1 MSTHTV
7 TKCCP
12 GGYEF
17 VSLSPP
23 EFDFCDPFI
32 NRQIKL
38 LCEISISPAA
48 AAAAGNTLD
57 VHWYFNSTSGTYT
70 KLDNGTSRHLVF
82 NSYSNGIFK
91 SILSLRDLVDGAD
104 TGKYICQGFVGPNKK
119 LSPQPSFSILPSND
133 VLDRGCNAIFPH
145 HEEGRSLCAML
156 VSLNHAVVT
165 SSILPSSTV
174 DTLQSSW
181 MSSKLSVSG
190 MELLATEPK
199 STVSLSS
206 VITSTFTDSAV
217 ISTDYTLKS
226 LSTDASMI
234 PTPTTTLNAP
244 STPSSPTSLNT
255 ATFNPS
261 FATNLNAFPSSSNIA
276 TVSSSTATLSSST
289 ASYPIAVWMYI
300 VVIIL
305 SAALLLLVSVLLVSM
320 IYFMCYRSCS
330 PSTIGEFI

>member
-17 VSLSPP
+17 VRLSPP

-48 AAAAGNTLD
+48 AAAGSTLD

-91 SILSLRDLVDGAD
+91 SILSLRDLVDSAD
-104 TGKYICQGFVGPNKK
+104 TGKYICQGFVGPNQK

-133 VLDRGCNAIFPH
+133 VLNRVCNAIIPH
-145 HEEGRSLCAML
+145 HERGRSLCATL
-156 VSLNHAVVT
+156 SSNHAVVK

-181 MSSKLSVSG
+181 MSLSVSG
-190 MELLATEPK
+190 MELLATEAK

-206 VITSTFTDSAV
+206 VITSTFTDSSV
-217 ISTDYTLKS
+217 ISTDYTLTS

-234 PTPTTTLNAP
+234 STLTTTLNAP
-244 STPSSPTSLNT
+244 STPSSPISLNT

-305 SAALLLLVSVLLVSM
+305 SATLLLLVSVLLVSM

>member
-17 VSLSPP
+17 VRLSPP

-48 AAAAGNTLD
+48 AAAGSTLD

-91 SILSLRDLVDGAD
+91 SILSLRDLVDSAD
-104 TGKYICQGFVGPNKK
+104 TGKYICQGFVGPNQK

-133 VLDRGCNAIFPH
+133 VLNRVCNAIFPH
-145 HEEGRSLCAML
+145 YEGRSLCATL

-165 SSILPSSTV
+165 SSVLPSSTV

-181 MSSKLSVSG
+181 MSLSVSG
-190 MELLATEPK
+190 MELLATEAK

-206 VITSTFTDSAV
+206 VITSTFTDSSV
-217 ISTDYTLKS
+217 ISTDYTLTS

-234 PTPTTTLNAP
+234 STLTITLNPP

-305 SAALLLLVSVLLVSM
+305 SATLLLLVSVLLVSM

>member
-17 VSLSPP
+17 VRLSPP

-48 AAAAGNTLD
+48 AAAGSTLD

-91 SILSLRDLVDGAD
+91 SILSLRDLVDSAD
-104 TGKYICQGFVGPNKK
+104 TGKYICQGFVGPNQK

-133 VLDRGCNAIFPH
+133 VLNRVCDAIIPH
-145 HEEGRSLCAML
+145 HELGRSLCATL
-156 VSLNHAVVT
+156 VSSNHAVVK

-181 MSSKLSVSG
+181 MSLSVSG
-190 MELLATEPK
+190 MELLTTEAK

-206 VITSTFTDSAV
+206 VITSTFTDSSV
-217 ISTDYTLKS
+217 ISTNYTLTS

-234 PTPTTTLNAP
+234 STLTTTLNAP
-244 STPSSPTSLNT
+244 STPSSPISLNT
-255 ATFNPS
+255 ATFNPL

-305 SAALLLLVSVLLVSM
+305 SATLLLLVSVLLVSM

>member
-17 VSLSPP
+17 VRLSPP

-48 AAAAGNTLD
+48 AAAGSTLD

-91 SILSLRDLVDGAD
+91 SILSLRDLVDSAD
-104 TGKYICQGFVGPNKK
+104 TGKYICQGFVGPNQK

-133 VLDRGCNAIFPH
+133 VLNRVCDAIIPH
-145 HEEGRSLCAML
+145 HELGRSLCATL
-156 VSLNHAVVT
+156 VSSNHAVVK

-181 MSSKLSVSG
+181 MSLSVSG
-190 MELLATEPK
+190 MELLATEAK

-206 VITSTFTDSAV
+206 VITSTFTDSSV
-217 ISTDYTLKS
+217 ISTNYTLTS

-234 PTPTTTLNAP
+234 STLTTTLNAP
-244 STPSSPTSLNT
+244 STPSSPISLNT
-255 ATFNPS
+255 ATFNPL

-305 SAALLLLVSVLLVSM
+305 SATLLLLVSVLLVSM

>member
-17 VSLSPP
+17 VRLSPP

-38 LCEISISPAA
+38 LCEISVSPAA
-48 AAAAGNTLD
+48 AAAGSTLD

-70 KLDNGTSRHLVF
+70 KLGNGTSRHLVF

-91 SILSLRDLVDGAD
+91 SILSLRDLDDNAD

-133 VLDRGCNAIFPH
+133 VLNRVCNAIVPH
-145 HEEGRSLCAML
+145 HERGRSLCATL

-190 MELLATEPK
+190 MELLATEAK

-217 ISTDYTLKS
+217 ISTDYTLTS

-234 PTPTTTLNAP
+234 PTLTTTLNVP

-305 SAALLLLVSVLLVSM
+305 STALLLLVSVLLVSM